1 MLTGRLR
8 AYARRS
14 DRGPNT
20 PQTATKKVA
29 EIEQTKVWK
38 PYKLPL
44 QQRCNM
50 LTQNLGHL
58 LAVGPS
64 VPVW

>member
-8 AYARRS
+8 AYEGGVTEAQHS
-14 DRGPNT
+14 
-20 PQTATKKVA
+20 QTATKKLLRSSKRKFGA
-29 EIEQTKVWK
+29 LQ
-38 PYKLPL
+38 LPL